1 MKKFRFI
8 PIIGI
13 IVFIVLGIVG
23 CVKNTV
29 ESIFDKDWT
38 SMSKEDKKALENYF
52 KNQGYDNPQDYWDLC
67 ADEGADTTGRINPWY
82 ISVKAKPVKVKVY
95 IDNSSSME
103 GYFNSPNSSPI
114 IEVLSE
120 IQLFFVKMDNNI
132 QGYYVDK
139 QKNFANYSLD
149 SLTADLTKKKLRNYQ
164 DSYQLDQLIGRMV
177 NEIKKDN
184 DNKIISFLITDGIS
198 SGSNEEINHSIN
210 RSFNKQS
217 ASLLQSR
224 IACKFYGTNNIA
236 VSVYQFMSGF
246 KGRYWYYNNDNEPM
260 NLSQK
265 PFYVIAIGD
274 RDLVYEFAK
283 KEAEGLQKF
292 KSNNKVHFGGVD
304 KTKIK
309 FSHQDVS
316 LSQFDSEDKIH
327 IISNISLDG
336 LPYFARNDK
345 FLEKKCTLKINGQ
358 ELKYGK
364 WKVPTGRSIE
374 IPMDVEIESTYKIYI
389 HITNTTPSWVDTY
402 TCLDDTEKGIDL
414 SKKTFNLKYLVEGLK
429 YGVTGSQGD
438 ETLYEHEF
446 VFNTKEEN

>member
-8 PIIGI
+8 LIIGI
-13 IVFIVLGIVG
+13 MFFIVLGLVG
-23 CVKNTV
+23 CNNPV
-29 ESIFDKDWT
+29 EKVFDKDWT
-38 SMSKEDKKALENYF
+38 SMSKEDKQTLENYF
-52 KNQGYDNPQDYWDLC
+52 KKQGYDNPQDYWNLC

-82 ISVKAKPVKVKVY
+82 ISVKVKPVKVKVY
-95 IDNSSSME
+95 IDNSSSMK
-103 GYFNSPNSSPI
+103 GYFNSSNSSPI

-120 IQLFFVKMDNNI
+120 IKLFFVKMDNNI

-139 QKNFANYSLD
+139 QNNFANYSLD

-177 NEIKKDN
+177 NEIKNDN
-184 DNKIISFLITDGIS
+184 KNKIISFLITDGIP
-198 SGSNEEINHSIN
+198 SGSNEDINHSIN

-217 ASLLQSR
+217 ASALQSLV
-224 IACKFYGTNNIA
+224 ACKFYGTNNIA

-246 KGRYWYYNNDNEPM
+246 NGRYWCYNNDTVPL
-260 NLSQK
+260 NLSNK

-274 RDLVYEFAK
+274 RDLVYEFAE

-316 LSQFDSEDKIH
+316 RSQFDDKDKIH

-345 FLEKKCTLKINGQ
+345 FLEKNCTLKINGQ

-438 ETLYEHEF
+438 ETLYEHDF
-446 VFNTKEEN
+446 VFNTKAEN

>member
-1 MKKFRFI
+1 MKRFRFI

-13 IVFIVLGIVG
+13 MFFIILGIVG
-23 CVKNTV
+23 CNNPV
-29 ESIFDKDWT
+29 EKVFDKDWT
-38 SMSKEDKKALENYF
+38 SMSKEDKQTLENYF
-52 KNQGYDNPQDYWDLC
+52 KEQGYDNPQDYWDLC
-67 ADEGADTTGRINPWY
+67 ADEGADTAARINPWA
-82 ISVKAKPVKVKVY
+82 ISVKSKPVKVKVY
-95 IDNSSSME
+95 IDNSSSMK
-103 GYFNSPNSSPI
+103 GYFNSSNSSPI

-120 IQLFFVKMDNNI
+120 IKLFFVKMDNNI

-139 QKNFANYSLD
+139 QNNFANYSLD

-177 NEIKKDN
+177 NEIKNDN
-184 DNKIISFLITDGIS
+184 KNKIISFLITDGIP
-198 SGSNEEINHSIN
+198 SGSNEDINHSIN

-217 ASLLQSR
+217 ASALQSLV
-224 IACKFYGTNNIA
+224 ACKFYGTNNIA

-246 KGRYWYYNNDNEPM
+246 NGRYWCYNNDTVPL
-260 NLSQK
+260 NLSNK

-274 RDLVYEFAK
+274 RDLVYEFAE

-316 LSQFDSEDKIH
+316 LSQFDDEDKIH

-345 FLEKKCTLKINGQ
+345 FLEKNCTLKINGQ

-374 IPMDVEIESTYKIYI
+374 IPMDVEIESTYTIYI
-389 HITNTTPSWVDTY
+389 HIKNTTPSWVDTY

-438 ETLYEHEF
+438 ETLYEHDF
-446 VFNTKEEN
+446 VFNTKAEN